1 LIRPWDQH
9 IDNKPPSKTLQ
20 EAAQVVLGGMRKVV
34 QPAESGWKDPGTIAN
49 TFKRILGKPCTDECG
64 VWAKTGTV
72 SQQDPN
78 FAGASLFTGVIDISK
93 VRAWRSNEASSLTS
107 RQIAIGFISIP
118 AKGIKPTHAASE
130 LAVQLIKEL
139 TDAPLPP

>member
-1 LIRPWDQH
+1 MQA
-9 IDNKPPSKTLQ
+9 
-20 EAAQVVLGGMRKVV
+20 AAQVVLGGMRKVV
-34 QPAESGWKDPGTIAN
+34 QPAEIGWKDPGTVAN
-49 TFKRILGKPCTDECG
+49 TFQRILGKPCTDDCG

-78 FAGASLFTGVIDISK
+78 FAGASLFSGVVDVSK
-93 VRAWRSNEASSLTS
+93 VRAWRSNETLPPTS

-118 AKGIKPTHAASE
+118 AKGVKPTHVASE